1 MTTWGKHEYW
11 ALPLVATILL
21 VSGCGTWRLADGTD
35 DGPRTSPTPSAVP
48 TSSAPADF
56 LCPGEDPEPTSPAAA
71 VPAAT
76 AAPTDHY
83 AENHGFRVPFPLHG
97 QSRCDGLA
105 VTGRVESAL
114 EPLRKRGDFDPQHV
128 RTALDDLGYRTGNA
142 YRSGPTGVGFL
153 IVLDASPWCVE
164 GTMNR
169 DSVTADA
176 FGGYPDGTDCEPPKG
191 GH

>member
-1 MTTWGKHEYW
+1 MTTSRRPGYR
-11 ALPLVATILL
+11 ALPLVATVLL
-21 VSGCGTWRLADGTD
+21 VAGCGTLRAGDATGA
-35 DGPRTSPTPSAVP
+35 SPHASPAPS
-48 TSSAPADF
+48 TRADF
-56 LCPGEDPEPTSPAAA
+56 RCPGEDPEPTAPAATT
-71 VPAAT
+71 PAAT

-83 AENHGFRVPFPLHG
+83 AENHGFRVPLPLHG

-114 EPLRKRGDFDPQHV
+114 EPLRERGDFDPQHV
-128 RTALDDLGYRTGNA
+128 RKALDGLGYRAGNA
-142 YRSGPTGVGFL
+142 YRNGPTGVGFL
-153 IVLDASPWCVE
+153 IVLDATPWCVE
-164 GTMNR
+164 GMMSR